1 MSSRQRPEVA
11 RTSATR
17 SPKSDQPAS
26 EEPAGPTGARRL
38 AARSTSAHRH
48 VEQAEARAP
57 HLEAYDIAGPDPSF
71 LPDIVVEPRA
81 RPRRLTRRITD
92 LSAVEVVVLYSLALG
107 LERGR
112 PDDLLADQETELVA
126 QQVAGALQDEVGAVH
141 LAPVWDDV
149 ATAMRPFDPQ
159 RTVVFNLVESLGGRG
174 FTEAEVPRLLRTMG
188 FAHTGGSY
196 QSLRRS
202 GNKLV
207 AKRLLES
214 NGLQT
219 PRYQVFH
226 RRSDRSLQ
234 VPLPAIVKPVAE
246 GGSFGVTQA
255 SVVQTEEQLQ
265 AQVELTLQT
274 YHQPALVEE
283 FIVGREINVA
293 LWGNG
298 DPEVLPISEIVFE
311 WTQDPLQKLVTFDA
325 KWIEDSPEYKHT
337 PGICPAHLA
346 PEDQARIEQAA
357 IRTFQLLGVKGFA
370 RVDIRLRDGIPYVL
384 EANVNPD
391 LNPEAGFFRSARAAG
406 HTYASMVL
414 TIVKMALAS
423 RS

>member
-1 MSSRQRPEVA
+1 M
-11 RTSATR
+11 T
-17 SPKSDQPAS
+17 
-26 EEPAGPTGARRL
+26 
-38 AARSTSAHRH
+38 
-48 VEQAEARAP
+48 ARAASP
-57 HLEAYDIAGPDPSF
+57 RRTVEAEYPAMPIEALEIAAPDPTF
-71 LPDIVVEPRA
+71 LPDVVVEPRQ
-81 RPRRLTRRITD
+81 RPRRLPGRITD

-107 LERGR
+107 LERGQ
-112 PDDLLADQETELVA
+112 PSDLLADQETEIVA
-126 QQVAGALQDEVGAVH
+126 RRVAEALDGEVGAVH

-149 ATAMRPFDPQ
+149 AGAMHPFDPH

-174 FTEAEVPRLLRTMG
+174 FSEAEVPRLLRWMG
-188 FAHTGGSY
+188 YAHTGGTY

-214 NGLQT
+214 NGLKT

-226 RRSDRSLQ
+226 RRSDRSLN

-246 GGSFGVTQA
+246 GGSFGVTQE
-255 SVVQTEEQLQ
+255 SVAQTDAELQ
-265 AQVELTLQT
+265 AQVDRVLRT

-298 DPEVLPISEIVFE
+298 EPEVLPISEIVFE
-311 WTQDPLQKLVTFDA
+311 WTEDPLKQVVTFDA
-325 KWIEDSPEYKHT
+325 KWVEDSVEYQHT
-337 PGICPAHLA
+337 PGVCPAKLS
-346 PEDQARIEQAA
+346 PEDQARIEDAA

-370 RVDIRLRDGIPYVL
+370 RVDIRLRDGEPYIL

-391 LNPEAGFFRSARAAG
+391 LAPEAGFFRSARTAG

>member
-1 MSSRQRPEVA
+1 MSSRQRSEVA
-11 RTSATR
+11 RTPATP
-17 SPKSDQPAS
+17 SPKLAKPDS
-26 EEPAGPTGARRL
+26 EEPKGPAARRVT
-38 AARSTSAHRH
+38 ARSAP
-48 VEQAEARAP
+48 ARRTLVQTESPAP
-57 HLEAYDIAGPDPSF
+57 RIETLEIAAPDPTF
-71 LPDIVVEPRA
+71 LPDVVVEPRT
-81 RPRRLTRRITD
+81 RQRRLPRRITD

-126 QQVAGALQDEVGAVH
+126 QSVAEALQDEVGAVR

-149 ATAMRPFDPQ
+149 AGAMRPFDPR

-174 FTEAEVPRLLRTMG
+174 FTEAEVPRLLRSMG
-188 FAHTGGSY
+188 FTHTGGSY

-219 PRYQVFH
+219 PHYQVFH
-226 RRSDRSLQ
+226 RRSDRSLH

-246 GGSFGVTQA
+246 GGSFGVTQD
-255 SVVQTEEQLQ
+255 SVAQTEEQLQ
-265 AQVELTLQT
+265 AQVDLVLRT
-274 YHQPALVEE
+274 YRQPALVEE

-311 WTQDPLQKLVTFDA
+311 WTKDPLQKLVTFDA
-325 KWIEDSPEYKHT
+325 KWVEDSPEYKHT
-337 PGICPAHLA
+337 PGICPARLS
-346 PEDQARIEQAA
+346 PDDQARIEDAA
-357 IRTFQLLGVKGFA
+357 VRTFQLLGVKGFA
-370 RVDIRLRDGIPYVL
+370 RVDMRLRDGVPYVL

-406 HTYASMVL
+406 HTYPSMVL
-414 TIVKMALAS
+414 TILKLALAS
-423 RS
+423 RP